1 VTAGLTDEPFTPVEY
16 ALERLEEAVSPL
28 VGIVTRTISTTYTTD
43 EASLPNCAAELASA
57 VRTLGGSAVDYGSG
71 AHPLPARARAAAIGE
86 ALERYSAVYVPRER
100 VQLATARTLGDAAV
114 RPFRFALFHPAQY
127 AEGDLPFT
135 EFTED
140 TPTTFVEGASLH
152 DGSPAYLPAELV
164 YLGRPS
170 TASLP
175 IAHSTSNGLACAAT
189 FTEAVLR
196 ALLELVERDAV
207 MLAWKCRLSLPLL
220 DWTDDED
227 LQSHDR
233 RFFDVTGV
241 PFNVLDGSAFLDV
254 PIAIAVVHGP
264 PGSGASLAMGAGA
277 SATVGDAW
285 LAAVAEGFGV
295 SRWVRQQTLAQQ
307 PGTPSPDPD
316 RIETFEEHL
325 LYYAR
330 PEHAERAGFLD
341 GSGERRPTR
350 SVEALEGTTP
360 RLQVDAVLRRL
371 ARHGLSAY
379 VVDVTS
385 PDVRSLGLSVAR
397 VIVPELCA
405 LDVSHRA
412 RFLGGTR
419 LYTAAHEAGLVPA
432 PLEPADLNPLP
443 HPFP

>member
-1 VTAGLTDEPFTPVEY
+1 VTTALKDEPFTPVERS
-16 ALERLEEAVSPL
+16 LEQLEAAVSPL
-28 VGIVTRTISTTYTTD
+28 VGIVARTISTTYTTD

-57 VRTLGGSAVDYGSG
+57 VRTLGGRAVEYGSG
-71 AHPLPARARAAAIGE
+71 AHPRPVRARAAAIGE
-86 ALERYSAVYVPRER
+86 ALERYSALFVPRER
-100 VQLATARTLGDAAV
+100 VQLATVRALGECAV
-114 RPFRFALFHPAQY
+114 PPSRFALFHSAQH
-127 AEGDLPFT
+127 AAGDLPFV
-135 EFTED
+135 EFTDD
-140 TPTTFVEGASLH
+140 TPTTFVEGMSLH
-152 DGSPAYLPAELV
+152 DGSAAYLPAELV

-175 IAHSTSNGLACAAT
+175 IAYSTSNGLACAAT

-207 MLAWKCRLSLPLL
+207 MLAWKCGLSLPLL
-220 DWTDDED
+220 DWSDDDE
-227 LQSHDR
+227 LESYDR
-233 RFFDVTGV
+233 RFFCPTGV

-277 SATVGDAW
+277 SAHVRDAW
-285 LAAVAEGFGV
+285 LAAVSEGFGV
-295 SRWVRQQTLAQQ
+295 YRWVRQQTLAQ
-307 PGTPSPDPD
+307 PDRPVPDPD
-316 RIETFEEHL
+316 QIESFDEHL
-325 LYYAR
+325 LYYA
-330 PEHAERAGFLD
+330 PVEHAELAAFLD
-341 GSGERRPTR
+341 GSAERRSTGSITP
-350 SVEALEGTTP
+350 LEGTRP
-360 RLQVDAVLRRL
+360 RSQVEAVLRRL
-371 ARHGLSAY
+371 TRHGLTAY
-379 VVDVTS
+379 AVDVTS

-419 LYTAAHEAGLVPA
+419 LYAAAYEAGLVST

>member
-1 VTAGLTDEPFTPVEY
+1 MTAVLTDEPFTPVER

-57 VRTLGGSAVDYGSG
+57 VRTLGGRAVDYGSG

-100 VQLATARTLGDAAV
+100 IQLATARSLGDAAV
-114 RPFRFALFHPAQY
+114 RPFRFALFHPAQH
-127 AEGDLPFT
+127 AERELPFT

-140 TPTTFVEGASLH
+140 TPTAFVEGASLH

-164 YLGRPS
+164 YLGRPA

-175 IAHSTSNGLACAAT
+175 VAFSTSNGLACAAT

-227 LQSHDR
+227 LQSYDR
-233 RFFDVTGV
+233 RFFGPTGV
-241 PFNVLDGSAFLDV
+241 AFNVLDGSAFLDI
-254 PIAIAVVHGP
+254 PIAIAVVHGA
-264 PGSGASLAMGAGA
+264 PGSGASLAIGAGA
-277 SATVGDAW
+277 SATVGEAW

-295 SRWVRQQTLAQQ
+295 YRWVRQQTLLQQ
-307 PGTPSPDPD
+307 PGTPPPDPD
-316 RIETFEEHL
+316 RIETFEQHL
-325 LYYAR
+325 LYYAQ
-330 PEHAERAGFLD
+330 PEHAELAAFLD
-341 GSGERRPTR
+341 GSTERRPTR
-350 SVEALEGTTP
+350 SVPALEGATP
-360 RLQVDAVLRRL
+360 RSQIDAVLRRL

-379 VVDVTS
+379 AVDVTS

-432 PLEPADLNPLP
+432 PLEPADLNHLP

>member
-1 VTAGLTDEPFTPVEY
+1 VTTVLSDEPFTPVEC

-28 VGIVTRTISTTYTTD
+28 VGIVTRTMSTTYTTD

-57 VRTLGGSAVDYGSG
+57 VRTLGGRAVEYGSG
-71 AHPLPARARAAAIGE
+71 AHPRPPRARAAAIGE
-86 ALERYSAVYVPRER
+86 ALERYSALYVPRER
-100 VQLATARTLGDAAV
+100 VQLATARSLGDAAV
-114 RPFRFALFHPAQY
+114 RPSRFALFHPTQHVGR
-127 AEGDLPFT
+127 ELPFI

-140 TPTTFVEGASLH
+140 TPTAFVEGTSLH

-164 YLGRPS
+164 YLGRPA

-175 IAHSTSNGLACAAT
+175 IAYPTSNGLACAAT

-207 MLAWKCRLSLPLL
+207 MLAWKCGLSLPLL

-227 LQSHDR
+227 LLSHDR
-233 RFFDVTGV
+233 RFFDRTGLT
-241 PFNVLDGSAFLDV
+241 FNVLDGSAFLDV
-254 PIAIAVVHGP
+254 PVAIAVVHGHSD
-264 PGSGASLAMGAGA
+264 SGASLAMGAGA

-285 LAAVAEGFGV
+285 LAAVSEGFGV
-295 SRWVRQQTLAQQ
+295 YRWVRQQTLALE
-307 PGTPSPDPD
+307 PGTPPPDPD

-325 LYYAR
+325 LFYAR
-330 PEHAERAGFLD
+330 PAHAELAAFLD
-341 GSGERRPTR
+341 GSGDRTPTR
-350 SVEALEGTTP
+350 SVRALEGTTP
-360 RLQVDAVLRRL
+360 RSQVEAVLRRL
-371 ARHGLSAY
+371 ARHSLSAY
-379 VVDVTS
+379 AVDVTS
-385 PDVRSLGLSVAR
+385 PDVRSLGLCVAR
-397 VIVPELCA
+397 AIVPELCA

-432 PLEPADLNPLP
+432 PLDPADLNPLP

>member
-1 VTAGLTDEPFTPVEY
+1 MTTVLPDEPFTPVAR
-16 ALERLEEAVSPL
+16 ALERLEEAVTPL
-28 VGIVTRTISTTYTTD
+28 VGIVARTMSTTYTTD
-43 EASLPNCAAELASA
+43 EASLPNCAAQLASA
-57 VRTLGGSAVDYGSG
+57 VRTLGGRAMEYGSG

-86 ALERYSAVYVPRER
+86 ALERYSALYVPRER
-100 VQLATARTLGDAAV
+100 VQLATARSLGDAAV
-114 RPFRFALFHPAQY
+114 RPSRFALFHAAQH

-135 EFTED
+135 EFTGD
-140 TPTTFVEGASLH
+140 TPTAFVEGASLQ

-164 YLGRPS
+164 YLGRPA

-175 IAHSTSNGLACAAT
+175 IAYSTSNGLACAAT

-207 MLAWKCRLSLPLL
+207 MLAWKCGLSLPLL
-220 DWTDDED
+220 DWSDDDD
-227 LQSHDR
+227 LLSYER
-233 RFFDVTGV
+233 RFFGRTGV
-241 PFNVLDGSAFLDV
+241 PFNVLDGSVFLEV
-254 PIAIAVVHGP
+254 PIAIAVVHGR

-277 SATVGDAW
+277 CATVADAW
-285 LAAVAEGFGV
+285 LAAVSEGFGV
-295 SRWVRQQTLAQQ
+295 YRWVRQQTLAQEH
-307 PGTPSPDPD
+307 GTPPPEPD

-330 PEHAERAGFLD
+330 PEHAQLAGFLD
-341 GSGERRPTR
+341 GSGERRATS
-350 SVEALEGTTP
+350 SVGALEGATP
-360 RLQVDAVLRRL
+360 RSQVEAVLRRL
-371 ARHGLSAY
+371 ARRGLSAY

-432 PLEPADLNPLP
+432 PLDLADLNPLP

>member
-1 VTAGLTDEPFTPVEY
+1 MTTVLPDEPFTPVER
-16 ALERLEEAVSPL
+16 ALEQLEEAVSPL
-28 VGIVTRTISTTYTTD
+28 VGIVARTMSTTYTTD

-57 VRTLGGSAVDYGSG
+57 VRTLGGRAVEYGSG
-71 AHPLPARARAAAIGE
+71 AHPRPARARAAAIGE
-86 ALERYSAVYVPRER
+86 ALERYSALYVPRER
-100 VQLATARTLGDAAV
+100 VRLATARSLGDAAV
-114 RPFRFALFHPAQY
+114 RPSRFALFHPAQH

-135 EFTED
+135 EFTDD
-140 TPTTFVEGASLH
+140 TPTAFVEGVSLQ
-152 DGSPAYLPAELV
+152 DGSRAYLPAELV
-164 YLGRPS
+164 YLGRPA

-175 IAHSTSNGLACAAT
+175 IAYSTSNGLACAAT

-220 DWTDDED
+220 DWSDDED
-227 LQSHDR
+227 LLSYDR
-233 RFFDVTGV
+233 RFFGRTGV

-254 PIAIAVVHGP
+254 PIAIAVVHGR

-277 SATVGDAW
+277 SATVADAW
-285 LAAVAEGFGV
+285 LAAVSEGFGV
-295 SRWVRQQTLAQQ
+295 YRWVRQQTLAQE
-307 PGTPSPDPD
+307 PGTPPPEPD

-330 PEHAERAGFLD
+330 PEHAELAGFLD
-341 GSGERRPTR
+341 GSGERRATS
-350 SVEALEGTTP
+350 SVGALEGTTP
-360 RLQVDAVLRRL
+360 RSQVEAVLRRL
-371 ARHGLSAY
+371 ARRGLSAY

-405 LDVSHRA
+405 LDVSHHA

-432 PLEPADLNPLP
+432 PLDPADLNPLP

>member
-227 LQSHDR
+227 LRSHDR

-295 SRWVRQQTLAQQ
+295 YRWVRQQTLAQQ

>member
-1 VTAGLTDEPFTPVEY
+1 
-16 ALERLEEAVSPL
+16 
-28 VGIVTRTISTTYTTD
+28 
-43 EASLPNCAAELASA
+43 
-57 VRTLGGSAVDYGSG
+57 
-71 AHPLPARARAAAIGE
+71 
-86 ALERYSAVYVPRER
+86 
-100 VQLATARTLGDAAV
+100 V
-114 RPFRFALFHPAQY
+114 RPSRFALFHAAQH

-135 EFTED
+135 EFTDD
-140 TPTTFVEGASLH
+140 TPTAFVEGASLQ

-164 YLGRPS
+164 YLGRPA

-175 IAHSTSNGLACAAT
+175 IAYSTSNGLACAAT

-207 MLAWKCRLSLPLL
+207 MLAWKCGLSLPLL
-220 DWTDDED
+220 DWSDDDD
-227 LQSHDR
+227 LLSYER
-233 RFFDVTGV
+233 RFFGRTGV
-241 PFNVLDGSAFLDV
+241 PFNVLDGSVFLEV
-254 PIAIAVVHGP
+254 PIAIAVVHGR

-277 SATVGDAW
+277 CATVADAW
-285 LAAVAEGFGV
+285 LAAVSEGFGV
-295 SRWVRQQTLAQQ
+295 YRWVRQQTLAQEH
-307 PGTPSPDPD
+307 GTPPPEPD

-330 PEHAERAGFLD
+330 PEHAQLAGFLD
-341 GSGERRPTR
+341 GSGERRATS
-350 SVEALEGTTP
+350 SVGALEGATP
-360 RLQVDAVLRRL
+360 RSQVEAVLRRL
-371 ARHGLSAY
+371 ARRGLSAY

-432 PLEPADLNPLP
+432 PLDLADLNPLP